1 MRVLV
6 VEPMECAYVK
16 EIDGSLESMQNIVKG
31 TIQAIYPFQDK
42 VALVC
47 NDDGK
52 LLGMLPN
59 RELPETGDIIV
70 GPFFVC
76 GLGGEDFTS
85 LTDEQ
90 VERYMKRFGDAEL
103 ILGAEEGIVVIK
115 APDTEDETV
124 MAEVVYRPFAKTPRR
139 GR

>member
-1 MRVLV
+1 MRVLA
-6 VEPMECAYVK
+6 VEPMKTAYVK
-16 EIDGSLESMQNIVKG
+16 EIDGSLKSMQSLVQG
-31 TIQAIYPFQDK
+31 TIQAVYPFRDK

-52 LLGMLPN
+52 INGMPLN
-59 RELPETGDIIV
+59 RELPEIDDIIA

-76 GLGGEDFTS
+76 GLGAEDFVS

-90 VERYMKRFGDAEL
+90 VEQYMKRFRDPEL
-103 ILGAEEGIVVIK
+103 ILVADEGIIVIK
-115 APDTEDETV
+115 VPDDEKSMTE
-124 MAEVVYRPFAKTPRR
+124 AGFRPFKKQPRR